1 MEAGQFF
8 VSTDGAAIDRIPADI
23 SSAEKGNRRKTAAN
37 KFFDRSKKV
46 PEMALI
52 ASELSSA

>member
-1 MEAGQFF
+1 MEQGQFF

-37 KFFDRSKKV
+37 KFDRSKKKSKA
-46 PEMALI
+46 P
-52 ASELSSA
+52 